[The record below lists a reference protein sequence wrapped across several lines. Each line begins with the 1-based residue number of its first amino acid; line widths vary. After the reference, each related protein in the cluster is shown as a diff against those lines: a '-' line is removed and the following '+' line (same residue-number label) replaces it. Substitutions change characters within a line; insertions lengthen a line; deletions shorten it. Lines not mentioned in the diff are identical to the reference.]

1 MLRIRHILHPT
12 DFSETSAHAFRV
24 AAALA
29 HDYGARL
36 TVAHVAPPPPLMI
49 AGEIP
54 VVPVPIDTTEYLRDL
69 THQLAAIQSGH
80 KDVGLEHKLV
90 EGDPAREVLAL
101 VDTLEADL
109 IVMGTHGR
117 TGLARL
123 LMGSVAEQIS
133 RKAAVP
139 VLLIKDPRLIRRSPI
154 PAAANTPKAAELAAA
169 PKA

>member
-1 MLRIRHILHPT
+1 MLCIRHILHPT
-12 DFSETSAHAFRV
+12 DFSETSTHAFRL

-36 TVAHVAPPPPLMI
+36 TVAHVAPPLPVMI

-54 VVPVPIDTTEYLRDL
+54 VVPAPIDTTEYLRGL
-69 THQLAAIQSGH
+69 TNQLAAIQSGYQ
-80 KDVGLEHKLV
+80 DVGLERKLV
-90 EGDPAREVLAL
+90 EGDPAREILAL

-133 RKAAVP
+133 RKAGVP
-139 VLLIKDPRLIRRSPI
+139 VLLIKDPRLIRRS
-154 PAAANTPKAAELAAA
+154 AVKAQTLPLALAEAVR
-169 PKA
+169 